1 MQYYNSLNETVNTKW
16 NTYCY
21 FHQAGFCLP
30 RSGKSRILVGL
41 FWIVVI
47 VMVCSYCAN
56 LIVYLSVF
64 ERKMPFSSLTEA
76 VKDASVEYYVGES
89 SVGRN
94 MLQVLKISFI
104 GSAVKSKI
112 RIVDDNTQTC
122 IMALHVQTNV
132 VETYDLTHNVMRS
145 TAQH

>member
-1 MQYYNSLNETVNTKW
+1 MNEICIVF
-16 NTYCY
+16 Y
-21 FHQAGFCLP
+21 QAGFSLP
-30 RSGKSRILVGL
+30 RSGKSRIMVGL

-94 MLQVLKISFI
+94 MLQVLKIIFT
-104 GSAVKSKI
+104 GSTVKSKI
-112 RIVDDNTQTC
+112 CIVDDNTQTC
-122 IMALHVQTNV
+122 IMAIYVQTHC
-132 VETYDLTHNVMRS
+132 VETHHVIR
-145 TAQH
+145 